1 MNKKGLWLRTF
12 REDKGLTRAQLAAR
26 AGISPRTLEKYEQG
40 VLDLKDASY
49 SVVEALADV
58 LEISPVDFF
67 PRPKKKTIKTEVSKN
82 SDTSTTG

>member
-1 MNKKGLWLRTF
+1 MNKKGFLLRTF
-12 REDKGLTRAQLAAR
+12 REDRKLTRPELAER

-58 LEISPVDFF
+58 LEVSVTDLF
-67 PRPKKKTIKTEVSKN
+67 PRKKKAKAEVSKN